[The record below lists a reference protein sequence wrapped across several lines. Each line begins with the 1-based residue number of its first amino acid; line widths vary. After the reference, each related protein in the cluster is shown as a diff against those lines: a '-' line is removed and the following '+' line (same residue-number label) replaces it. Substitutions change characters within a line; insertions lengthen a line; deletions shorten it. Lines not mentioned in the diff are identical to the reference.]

1 VILSATSYWKTELAF
16 ASMILLSLIA
26 IVLFGAVCLV
36 ERLVCP
42 WLVPVAEE

>member
-1 VILSATSYWKTELAF
+1 V
-16 ASMILLSLIA
+16 IA

-42 WLVPVAEE
+42 WLAPAAEE